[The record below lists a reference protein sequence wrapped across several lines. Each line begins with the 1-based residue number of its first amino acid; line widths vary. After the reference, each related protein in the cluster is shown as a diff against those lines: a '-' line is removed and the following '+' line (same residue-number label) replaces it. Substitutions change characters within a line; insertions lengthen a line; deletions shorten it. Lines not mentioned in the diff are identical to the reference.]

1 MLAGAAAAQV
11 PSTLTTNLGPSSP
24 TATMAAYSNGLA
36 NCIQNGGFSGVRRY
50 HVASVTVSVS
60 GSYTF
65 TDASSEDGMLGI
77 YAGAFSPAD
86 LTQNCVVGVDD
97 GRTVTVSS
105 GTYTLVYF
113 DYDIGV
119 PTPQTVTFNVD
130 GPAAV
135 VAGPAVGPTT
145 VPTMSEWAMIL
156 FGTMLAGG
164 AALFIQRR
172 RLIV

>member
-11 PSTLTTNLGPSSP
+11 PSTLTTNLGPSNP
-24 TATMAAYSNGLA
+24 TATMAAYSNSLA
-36 NCIQNGGFSGVRRY
+36 NCVENGGFSGVRRY
-50 HVASVTVSVS
+50 HVASVTLSVS
-60 GSYTF
+60 GTYSF
-65 TDASSEDGMLGI
+65 NDVSSQDGMLGI
-77 YAGAFSPAD
+77 YAGAFSPAN
-86 LTQNCVVGVDD
+86 LSQNCVVGVDD
-97 GRTVTVSS
+97 GRTVNVPS

-113 DYDIGV
+113 DYNTGV
-119 PTPQTVTFNVD
+119 SPPQTISFNID

-135 VAGPAVGPTT
+135 VAGPAVGPAT

-172 RLIV
+172 RQIV